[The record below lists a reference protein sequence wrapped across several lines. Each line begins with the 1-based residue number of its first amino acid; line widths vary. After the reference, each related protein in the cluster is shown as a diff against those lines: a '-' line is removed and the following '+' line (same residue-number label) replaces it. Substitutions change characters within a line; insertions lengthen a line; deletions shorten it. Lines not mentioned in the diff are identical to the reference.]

1 MIGHKF
7 GNKEKTFGRDKNALS
22 QEEQEQLEIR
32 RIKLPRDKQV
42 IGILDSRLGASRMR
56 VKCMDGKNRVCRVPG
71 RLKRK
76 LWVREGDVLLIEP
89 WEFGGDEKGDVIFKY
104 KPSQVSWLKAK
115 GHLKQVETGE
125 F

>member
-1 MIGHKF
+1 MKPKPKKPHVF
-7 GNKEKTFGRDKNALS
+7 RDKGGNELT

-32 RIKLPRDKQV
+32 RIKLPKGKET
-42 IGILDSRLGASRMR
+42 IGILDQRLGGSRMKVR
-56 VKCMDGKNRVCRVPG
+56 CLDGKTRICRVPG

-89 WEFGGDEKGDVIFKY
+89 WELGGDEKGDVIFKY
-104 KPSQVSWLKAK
+104 RPSQAMWLRRN
-115 GHLKQVETGE
+115 GHLKELETEE